1 MQNIILQ
8 TVVFLVTIFVTF
20 VVTFITLGNML
31 AQYVLG

>member
-1 MQNIILQ
+1 MQTITLS

-20 VVTFITLGNML
+20 VASFITLGNVL